1 MASDVGYLFSLSLF
15 IFSVIFSRTRAEL
28 FTALVDLENLV
39 YRERELKFELENYV
53 NLELER
59 LNKLQKF
66 LDKVNAAHEGVGSD
80 VSRYLG
86 HPVNS
91 YLEIRRFYKDWPN
104 VERLIQID
112 NSEGMFIY
120 HDLMKTSFQLAFC
133 YRLKDCH
140 IIVYFIIKT

>member
-1 MASDVGYLFSLSLF
+1 MASDVRYLFSLSLL
-15 IFSVIFSRTRAEL
+15 IFSVIFARTRAEL

-53 NLELER
+53 NSELER
-59 LNKLQKF
+59 LTKLQKF
-66 LDKVNAAHEGVGSD
+66 LDKVNSAHEVVGSD

-91 YLEIRRFYKDWPN
+91 YLEIRRFYKDWPD

-112 NSEGMFIY
+112 NSEGRY
-120 HDLMKTSFQLAFC
+120 HNLIETSLQLASC
-133 YRLKDCH
+133 YRLKDCK
-140 IIVYFIIKT
+140 IIVYFAIET